1 MRFVVDAQL
10 PPAMVNFLE
19 ARGHVAEHVS
29 MRFPPGT
36 TDETIWQY
44 AASNEAIIVSKDED
58 FSVFISMRHTGP
70 SLLWLR
76 MGNTS
81 NRALLTAL
89 ATIWD
94 DIENAL
100 KRGDRLIEVG

>member
-10 PPAMVNFLE
+10 PPALVNFLE
-19 ARGHVAEHVS
+19 ARGHVAEHVC

-36 TDETIWQY
+36 SDETIWQY
-44 AASNEAIIVSKDED
+44 AAAIDAVIVSKDED
-58 FSVFISMRHTGP
+58 FSVLVSIRHTGP

-81 NRALLTAL
+81 KRALLTAL

-100 KRGDRLIEVG
+100 KRGDRLVEVR